1 MTVKMIPVSCLI
13 SLTAARAAGGA
24 HEARRQNDVTPT
36 TNPPRAAFAASQLLS
51 DCAGAAG
58 AGRASRANFRARR
71 MFGSSELLS
80 KVRSLK
86 QFGHCI

>member
-1 MTVKMIPVSCLI
+1 MPKLTRPQKITLYFRADGEGEMTSLPPLIP
-13 SLTAARAAGGA
+13 A
-24 HEARRQNDVTPT
+24 
-36 TNPPRAAFAASQLLS
+36 RAAFAASQLLS

-58 AGRASRANFRARR
+58 AAGSGRASRANFRARR